1 MGKKQKKTIA
11 AKTPQHKTDQLV
23 DKWSQIVQRALQ
35 VMSLVFVVVL
45 LILRGT
51 IKDFDVPD
59 YVMIGLMGLA
69 VGLNPEQIRTMFV
82 DIVKAFIGKKS

>member
-1 MGKKQKKTIA
+1 MDKKQKKTIA
-11 AKTPQHKTDQLV
+11 AKTTQPKTDQLV

-59 YVMIGLMGLA
+59 YVIIGLMGLA
-69 VGLNPEQIRTMFV
+69 VGLNPDQIRTMFT
-82 DIVKAFIGKKS
+82 DIIKAFIGKKS